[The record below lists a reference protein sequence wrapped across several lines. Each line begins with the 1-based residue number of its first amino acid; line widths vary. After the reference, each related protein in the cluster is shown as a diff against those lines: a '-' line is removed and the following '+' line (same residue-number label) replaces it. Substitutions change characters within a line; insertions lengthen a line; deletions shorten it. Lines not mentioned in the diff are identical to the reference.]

1 MKLISY
7 KPFYPT
13 RWADGIDEAE
23 AFSRPSVNVT
33 EKDNGF
39 YLELV
44 SPGMAKED
52 FKIELKQKQLTIS
65 AEKKNEVEKNESN
78 KVWRRE
84 FSFNSFKRSFYLP
97 DTVEE
102 TAIEASYEQGIL
114 KVYIPKKAE
123 LKPSV
128 KTIEVN

>member
-13 RWADGIDEAE
+13 RWADAVDDTE

-52 FKIELKQKQLTIS
+52 FKIELKQKQLSIS
-65 AEKKNEVEKNESN
+65 AEKKNEVENKESN

-102 TAIEASYEQGIL
+102 TAIEASYDQGIL

>member
-7 KPFYPT
+7 KPFYST
-13 RWADGIDEAE
+13 RWADWMDDTD
-23 AFSRPSVNVT
+23 AFNKPSVNIT

-44 SPGMAKED
+44 SPGLAKED
-52 FKIELKQKQLTIS
+52 FKIELKDKLLTIS
-65 AEKKNEVEKNESN
+65 AEKKNEAEHKESE
-78 KVWRRE
+78 KVWKRE
-84 FSFNSFKRSFYLP
+84 YSFNAFKRSFFLP

-102 TAIEASYEQGIL
+102 TAIEAEYEQGIL

-123 LKPSV
+123 LKPVV

>member
-7 KPFYPT
+7 KPFFTT
-13 RWADGIDEAE
+13 RWADGVDDTN
-23 AFSRPSVNVT
+23 AFSKPSVNVT
-33 EKDNGF
+33 EKENGF

-44 SPGMAKED
+44 SPGLAKED
-52 FKIELKQKQLTIS
+52 FKIELKNKQLTIS
-65 AEKKNEVEKNESN
+65 SEKKHEVEQKESD

-84 FSFNSFKRSFYLP
+84 YSFNSFKRSFYLP
-97 DTVEE
+97 ETVEE

-123 LKPSV
+123 LKPTV
-128 KTIEVN
+128 KTIEVA